1 AEWIRSLYW
10 IVDGL
15 HPLLVQL
22 RQMPKPAVAAVQVAA
37 AGGGLVFRKAPAEF
51 SGNGGGVTKPRRLRW
66 IGLAAVVGAG
76 LVSGWFYFPYGYYWW
91 GYPYPY
97 PYASGYPYGS
107 GYPYPAAPEAGSP
120 NPQQPPPGTA
130 QPPNAPVQR
139 MPLPP
144 APQ

>member
-1 AEWIRSLYW
+1 
-10 IVDGL
+10 
-15 HPLLVQL
+15 
-22 RQMPKPAVAAVQVAA
+22 
-37 AGGGLVFRKAPAEF
+37 
-51 SGNGGGVTKPRRLRW
+51 VTKPRRLRW
-66 IGLAAVVGAG
+66 IGLAAVASAG
-76 LVSGWFYFPYGYYWW
+76 LLSGCYYSPYGYYWW

-107 GYPYPAAPEAGSP
+107 GYPYPPAPEAGPP

-130 QPPNAPVQR
+130 EPPNAPVQR